1 MKTFV
6 LTPIKPTISQFDRNY
21 DILLNYVRENFEA
34 LLIGAKRREK
44 ASNNVRIYEGESIIR
59 IQTPKGSTVGIS
71 KIALTVGASSIT
83 CEKALHD
90 VYNEIIILK
99 DFAEDPE
106 EGLYC
111 YTIKKPR
118 TKHEDIF

>member
-1 MKTFV
+1 MKTFI
-6 LTPIKPTISQFDRNY
+6 LTPVTVTISQFDRNY
-21 DILLNYVRENFEA
+21 DLLLNYVRENFEA

-44 ASNNVRIYEGESIIR
+44 ASNNVKIYEGESIIR
-59 IQTPKGSTVGIS
+59 IQTHKGSTVGIS

-106 EGLYC
+106 EGSYC

-118 TKHEDIF
+118 VKHEDIF